1 MIKCNG
7 KNIIP
12 RLNGKELSRVMYN
25 GKQIYPTYKYE
36 DIEFINVSNIQLNGN
51 GVKLNHLTLPENCVI
66 TKARIQVS
74 VSAESASRG
83 AFYISLYKSLDDLN
97 NDSTWRRGSW
107 FNLFAFGSI
116 YVNGENHSFNYT
128 GSDMYSS
135 SIMFIDLGINSHIGS
150 DETNGHDLRCS
161 YDFELIRDLESTRY
175 FGTINKIQEVDFEDL
190 TTGKKYIN
198 GKGNSFGMF
207 PIFNI
212 DNTADIYAINET
224 SPQTIETLKIIL
236 TARTIV

>member
-7 KNIIP
+7 KDVIP

-36 DIEFINVSNIQLNGN
+36 DIEFINVNNIQFNGSA
-51 GVKLNHLTLPENCVI
+51 VKLNHPTLPENCVI

-74 VSAESASRG
+74 ISAKSASRES
-83 AFYISLYKSLDDLN
+83 FYISLYKSLDDLN

-107 FNLFAFGSI
+107 FTLFSSSSTGGHF
-116 YVNGENHSFNYT
+116 FNYT
-128 GSDMYSS
+128 GSDPYSS
-135 SIMFIDLGINSHIGS
+135 SIMFVDLGTNSYIGS
-150 DETNGHDLRCS
+150 DETNGHDIKCS

-190 TTGKKYIN
+190 TTGKKYTN

>member
-7 KNIIP
+7 KDIIP

-25 GKQIYPTYKYE
+25 GKQIYPTYRYE

-51 GVKLNHLTLPENCVI
+51 AVKLSHPTLPENCVI

-74 VSAESASRG
+74 VSAKSANRG
-83 AFYISLYKSLDDLN
+83 SFYISLYKNLDDLN
-97 NDSTWRRGSW
+97 NDNGIWRSGSW
-107 FNLFAFGSI
+107 FTLFKAGST
-116 YVNGENHSFNYT
+116 NGHLFNYT
-128 GSDMYSS
+128 GNDPYSS
-135 SIMFIDLGINSHIGS
+135 SIMFVDLGTNSHIGS
-150 DETNGHDLRCS
+150 DETNGHDLKCS

-175 FGTINKIQEVDFEDL
+175 FGTINKIQEVNFEDL
-190 TTGKKYIN
+190 TTGKKYTN
-198 GKGNSFGMF
+198 GKGNSFGRF

-212 DNTADIYAINET
+212 DNTADIYVINET